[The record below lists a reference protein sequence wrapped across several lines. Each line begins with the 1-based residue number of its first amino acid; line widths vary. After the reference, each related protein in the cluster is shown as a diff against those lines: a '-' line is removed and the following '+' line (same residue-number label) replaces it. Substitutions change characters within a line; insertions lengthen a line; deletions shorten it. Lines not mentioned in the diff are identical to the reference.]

1 LSSDEFYIGWRETSP
16 PGFARRTRSAA
27 VTLLVLAIA
36 LGALVGA
43 SQSTLPPAVFE
54 FGVARDFQGTLVER
68 PYPML
73 RVRRPGAGAGWSR
86 YLLVGPGKH
95 GADELFEGLDGY
107 SVLLRGTL
115 VHHDGRT
122 LIEVVPGSIE
132 PVAEGQAGPASV
144 TLGERTLVGEIA
156 DSKCHLG
163 VMNPGRSK
171 VHRAC
176 ATLCIRGGIPPI
188 LLVDGED
195 GSVERY
201 LLVSREGTAV
211 NEAVLPMVADTVEIT
226 GEVVREDDLLILR
239 ADPSSYRR
247 VDG

>member
-1 LSSDEFYIGWRETSP
+1 MSLLGAILDR
-16 PGFARRTRSAA
+16 GFRSAA
-27 VTLLVLAIA
+27 
-36 LGALVGA
+36 
-43 SQSTLPPAVFE
+43 SC
-54 FGVARDFQGTLVER
+54 
-68 PYPML
+68 
-73 RVRRPGAGAGWSR
+73 
-86 YLLVGPGKH
+86 
-95 GADELFEGLDGY
+95 
-107 SVLLRGTL
+107 
-115 VHHDGRT
+115 
-122 LIEVVPGSIE
+122 LIEVVPDSVEAVDQGR
-132 PVAEGQAGPASV
+132 AGPATV

-163 VMNPGRSK
+163 VMNPGRAK

-201 LLVSREGTAV
+201 LLVSREGGAV

-226 GEVVREDDLLILR
+226 GEVVREDDLLVLR